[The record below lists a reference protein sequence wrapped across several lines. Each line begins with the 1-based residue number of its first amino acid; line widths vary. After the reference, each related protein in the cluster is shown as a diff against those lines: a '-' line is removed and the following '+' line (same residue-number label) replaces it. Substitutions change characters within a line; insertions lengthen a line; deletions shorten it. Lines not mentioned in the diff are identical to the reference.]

1 MMPETS
7 KLKDLCEVK
16 TGVPT
21 GRAKKLSEGEQGHQV
36 NILLPKAMSEGAIID
51 EELGPE
57 VIGAVKDDYFTREGD
72 VVIKLST
79 PYDSVYIDKE
89 HEGLLI
95 TSFAMLLRK
104 KDNVELN
111 MRYLSMFLNAEHTNE
126 ILQSTIAS
134 QSVVRLL
141 RKHDVEDLEIALLP
155 LQQQKLLADL
165 FEAITERRQNYERL
179 IELDRELL
187 SSQLMQAIWG
197 DE

>member
-1 MMPETS
+1 M
-7 KLKDLCEVK
+7 
-16 TGVPT
+16 
-21 GRAKKLSEGEQGHQV
+21 
-36 NILLPKAMSEGAIID
+36 I
-51 EELGPE
+51 
-57 VIGAVKDDYFTREGD
+57 
-72 VVIKLST
+72 
-79 PYDSVYIDKE
+79 
-89 HEGLLI
+89 
-95 TSFAMLLRK
+95 
-104 KDNVELN
+104 
-111 MRYLSMFLNAEHTNE
+111 TNE

-165 FEAITERRQNYERL
+165 FEAITERRHNYERL